1 MDDVQVESREL
12 FIALIVAVFA
22 AGIALALIALFIPNV
37 ARLVDMLG
45 GHGGLII
52 PVGIGASFF
61 VLTVATIADRPID
74 KKRRGGESN
83 E

>member
-22 AGIALALIALFIPNV
+22 AGISLALIALFIPNV
-37 ARLVDMLG
+37 ARFVDMLG
-45 GHGGLII
+45 GHGELII
-52 PVGIGASFF
+52 PVGIGASTF
-61 VLTVATIADRPID
+61 VLTLASIADKPID
-74 KKRRGGESN
+74 KKRRGGNRN